1 MIPILKVIKMDN
13 FEKIWEEYRSSM
25 CAQLGN
31 MATRMSKMLKLLH
44 SIPFRYMIKMDRNR
58 VANAVYYRN
67 QWMSDHSV
75 VLDVPDNFIMDGS
88 CSILELLFTFALK
101 IDREYTSEDFIDH
114 PEIFFW
120 EFIENLNLNRQLNS
134 NFDEKYVRGVIDTFI
149 TRSYE
154 ADGRHGNIFI
164 INDPDYDLR
173 ELQLWDQMQI
183 YLTEVWYK
191 NGR

>member
-1 MIPILKVIKMDN
+1 MIKMDNN

-75 VLDVPDNFIMDGS
+75 ALDVPDNFIMDGS
-88 CSILELLFTFALK
+88 CSVLELLFTFALK

-120 EFIENLNLNRQLNS
+120 EFIENLNFNRQSNS
-134 NFDEKYVRGVIDTFI
+134 NFDEKYVRGVIDAFI
-149 TRSYE
+149 TRSYD
-154 ADGRHGNIFI
+154 ADGRYGNIFI
-164 INDPDYDLR
+164 IDDPEYDLR